1 MADRRRKSLEISTEY
16 TFDRLSASKLE
27 RAYTILVPDR
37 ARLLGGPSELSG
49 ETTHED
55 CDNLRPSI
63 LGSTEG
69 SEHDCEPNGGVSG
82 VREEARVR
90 RTG

>member
-49 ETTHED
+49 ETHED
-55 CDNLRPSI
+55 CGNLLTSI
-63 LGSTEG
+63 LGTTEG

-82 VREEARVR
+82 IREEARVR